1 MKNRKL
7 IILAVVIVTLLVVI
21 LIFSLGTEKAEPV
34 AKTGS
39 ISSASAASDLDQARL
54 LQSKGD
60 FIAAGD
66 IYRRL
71 IEDFPAS
78 GQISDWQ
85 NKITELNIKIL
96 FSPEITAESTTYK
109 IKSGDSLEKIAK
121 KFGTTVELLKKSNG
135 FSDDKI
141 YTGQEIKVWTAPFS
155 LLVDKSQN
163 MMILKS
169 NEEVFKTYIVATGED
184 NSTPVGIFNIVEKLT
199 NPTWYR
205 AGAVIPPDSPDNV
218 LGTRWLGFDL
228 SGYGIHGTTE
238 PESLGKQVTQGCVRL
253 SNADVEELYIIIP
266 KGTEVTIVD

>member
-1 MKNRKL
+1 MKNKRWL
-7 IILAVVIVTLLVVI
+7 FILGAIITVIIVISLFRLAAEK
-21 LIFSLGTEKAEPV
+21 TEPA

-39 ISSASAASDLDQARL
+39 ISRASAASDLNQARL

-60 FIAAGD
+60 FVAARD
-66 IYRRL
+66 IYRHL

-78 GQISDWQ
+78 GQISEWQ
-85 NKITELNIKIL
+85 AKKAELNIKIL
-96 FSPEITAESTTYK
+96 FSPEVTAESTTYK
-109 IKSGDSLEKIAK
+109 IKSGDNLVKIAK

-141 YTGQEIKVWTAPFS
+141 YTDSQIKVRRAPFS

-163 MMILKS
+163 MLILKS

-184 NSTPVGIFNIVEKLT
+184 NSTPVGTFTIVEKLID
-199 NPTWYR
+199 PTWYS

>member
-1 MKNRKL
+1 MKNKKWL
-7 IILAVVIVTLLVVI
+7 FILAAIITAFIVIALFRLAA
-21 LIFSLGTEKAEPV
+21 EKAEPEGK
-34 AKTGS
+34 ALSKK
-39 ISSASAASDLDQARL
+39 SASAASDLSQARL

-60 FIAAGD
+60 FIAARD

-85 NKITELNIKIL
+85 NKIAELNIKVL

-109 IKSGDSLEKIAK
+109 IKSGDNLQKIAK

-141 YTGQEIKVWTAPFS
+141 YAGSQIKVRTAPFS

-163 MMILKS
+163 MLILKS

-184 NSTPVGIFNIVEKLT
+184 NSTPVGIFTIVEKLT
-199 NPTWYR
+199 DPTWYS

-253 SNADVEELYIIIP
+253 SNADVEELCIIIP